1 MHQYSLLESF
11 EQNLIDKYQVQIHM
25 NARIAFG
32 EDRFWDVTDPYSPVR
47 SGTAYEC
54 FHTYIEKSEKEK
66 PEKDTFRLILQKL
79 GLVDALIEVTQLG
92 NDNLLDHIQDKE
104 KRDTYVEVDYVVIAC
119 TFAQVVKY
127 GTVSDGF
134 MKLFII
140 SILRQL
146 NPILNHLVCKGNK
159 EEIDRRSAL
168 IEDLSKFTVNIVK
181 ASRRI
186 SG

>member
-1 MHQYSLLESF
+1 
-11 EQNLIDKYQVQIHM
+11 M

-47 SGTAYEC
+47 SGTSYEA
-54 FHTYIEKSEKEK
+54 FHMYIDRSAIGV
-66 PEKDTFRLILQKL
+66 PEKDTFRSILQEL
-79 GLVDALIEVTQLG
+79 NLVDALIEVTQLK
-92 NDNLLDHIQDKE
+92 NENLLEYLADKD
-104 KRDTYVEVDYVVIAC
+104 KLARYVEVDYSIISC

-146 NPILNHLVCKGNK
+146 NPILNEFVCKGNQK
-159 EEIDRRSAL
+159 EIERRANL
-168 IEDLSKFTVNIVK
+168 VEDISKFVVNIVK
-181 ASRRI
+181 AQR
-186 SG
+186 